1 MAKTSYPLA
10 SVYGLLEPGPVVL
23 LTTLRNEQPNVMPLS
38 WHTMLEF
45 EPPLIGCVVSNRNYS
60 YQNLIDGRECVINI
74 PAIDI
79 ADKVVGCG
87 NCSGASEN
95 KFQRFSL
102 TPQLSEVVS
111 PPGIAECFANLER
124 GGSANPD
131 IELSEISASMGD
143 GNRLPRSRSNE
154 KTPP

>member
-1 MAKTSYPLA
+1 
-10 SVYGLLEPGPVVL
+10 
-23 LTTLRNEQPNVMPLS
+23 
-38 WHTMLEF
+38 MLEF
-45 EPPLIGCVVSNRNYS
+45 EPPIIGCVVSNRNYS

-111 PPGIAECFANLER
+111 PPGIAECFANLECRVIDTRLVNSYNLFVLQVVKAWIDPRQPNPKTIHHR
-124 GGSANPD
+124 GYGAFSVD
-131 IELSEISASMGD
+131 GETIRIE
-143 GNRLPRSRSNE
+143 SRM
-154 KTPP
+154 P